1 MLKAASIPCLN
12 AFGSYELY
20 DDQIFQA
27 DASGYLFGAQL
38 SWDVFQGSKRF
49 GKAQKSKAEFEKS
62 KLQYEQLNA
71 VYGEKHPALITA
83 GEQLQS
89 FEFNVSQRLADAS
102 ERLRINL
109 RLTEELEHEIRN
121 SFVETQKEV
130 KSAQNFI
137 SREDAHSGDI
147 ERLEQLH
154 SAALER
160 LNTMQSRQL
169 AVSEGKSSIEVRIL
183 DGPLTLN
190 DMTWPDP
197 KTLIPLAACV
207 GLAVGL
213 ALAFLRE
220 LVLGS
225 ESRAS

>member
-1 MLKAASIPCLN
+1 MV
-12 AFGSYELY
+12 
-20 DDQIFQA
+20 FQR
-27 DASGYLFGAQL
+27 FCAQL
-38 SWDVFQGSKRF
+38 TVVGRSRIGRSHIHLYQSGQVPRTPKNVSLQESQEQYRL
-49 GKAQKSKAEFEKS
+49 A

-160 LNTMQSRQL
+160 LNTMQSRRL